1 VRHWLVLVLFLLGL
15 GTLRLVACGAE
26 SCVESEDCDDGNPC
40 TRDWCPEPISDWDFS
55 ICGAD
60 DEQTCQHSW
69 SADGTPCGSDKV
81 CVDRVCG
88 ENLCEGVLCEGD
100 GNDCTE
106 DVCNFVT
113 GTCDFP
119 PVVCDD
125 DNPCTKDACNPAAGC
140 TFTPVDDG
148 TWCIARGG
156 ELWLM
161 GVCEARAC
169 VGPCEPWVSGKTYPY
184 PCPIEDYE
192 DLVCCSGR
200 EYCQP
205 FCGW

>member
-1 VRHWLVLVLFLLGL
+1 MRYLFGFICVCALGVMPLVGCFRDLCIF
-15 GTLRLVACGAE
+15 
-26 SCVESEDCDDGNPC
+26 DCDPCAGVVCPPDDNEC
-40 TRDWCPEPISDWDFS
+40 TREYCSGGSCTSEPVTNGRSCTF
-55 ICGAD
+55 
-60 DEQTCQHSW
+60 
-69 SADGTPCGSDKV
+69 DGLSGV
-81 CVDRVCG
+81 CVSGVCG
-88 ENLCEGVLCEGD
+88 ENVCEDVLCEDD

-106 DVCNFVT
+106 GVCNFVT
-113 GTCDFP
+113 GTCDFT

-125 DNPCTKDACNPAAGC
+125 DSPCTEDACNPAAGC

-205 FCGW
+205 LCGY

>member
-1 VRHWLVLVLFLLGL
+1 MRYLVGFMCVLALGVVPLVGCMDIPIFGEPCDGVHCPADNNECTIEYCSGGSCRSRPIADGTRCTYDGLFGVCV
-15 GTLRLVACGAE
+15 GGVCGGNFCE
-26 SCVESEDCDDGNPC
+26 GVVCDDGDLC
-40 TRDWCPEPISDWDFS
+40 TYDWCDY
-55 ICGAD
+55 A
-60 DEQTCQHSW
+60 
-69 SADGTPCGSDKV
+69 V
-81 CVDRVCG
+81 
-88 ENLCEGVLCEGD
+88 
-100 GNDCTE
+100 
-106 DVCNFVT
+106 
-113 GTCDFP
+113 GTCYFP

-140 TFTPVDDG
+140 TFTPVEDG

-192 DLVCCSGR
+192 DLDCCSGR

-205 FCGW
+205 LCGY